1 MSEQSIHLSA
11 DAEAHLS
18 GMLEQGGYRN
28 ASEYIESLIR
38 EDLLTRQRLSDV
50 VTSSRDKLERL
61 AEEGLESGPPATVD
75 SDYWEREKQQLRES
89 VAKKR

>member
-11 DAEAHLS
+11 DAEAHVS

-38 EDLLTRQRLSDV
+38 EDLLTRQRLSGLV
-50 VTSSRDKLERL
+50 QSSRDKLEQL
-61 AEEGLESGPPATVD
+61 AEQGLQSGTPITVD
-75 SDYWEREKQQLRES
+75 SDYWEREKQRLKES
-89 VAKKR
+89 VAKNR

>member
-11 DAEAHLS
+11 DAEAHVS

-38 EDLLTRQRLSDV
+38 EDLLTRQRLSGLV
-50 VTSSRDKLERL
+50 QGSRDRLEQL
-61 AEEGLESGPPATVD
+61 AEEGLHSGVPIAAD
-75 SDYWEREKQQLRES
+75 SDYWEREKQRLKES
-89 VAKKR
+89 VAKNR

>member
-11 DAEAHLS
+11 DAEAHVS

-38 EDLLTRQRLSDV
+38 EDLLTRQRLSGIV
-50 VTSSRDKLERL
+50 QSRRDKLEQL
-61 AEEGLESGPPATVD
+61 AEQGLQSGPPITVD
-75 SDYWEREKQQLRES
+75 TDYWEREKQRLKES
-89 VAKKR
+89 VAKNR

>member
-11 DAEAHLS
+11 DAEAHVS

-50 VTSSRDKLERL
+50 VQHSPDKLEQL
-61 AEEGLESGPPATVD
+61 AEEGLESGSPITVD
-75 SDYWEREKQQLRES
+75 SDYWECEKQQLRES

>member
-11 DAEAHLS
+11 DAEAHVS

-38 EDLLTRQRLSDV
+38 EDLLTRQRLSGIV
-50 VTSSRDKLERL
+50 QSRRDKLEQL
-61 AEEGLESGPPATVD
+61 AEQGLQSGPPITVD
-75 SDYWEREKQQLRES
+75 SDYWEREKQRLKES
-89 VAKKR
+89 VAKNR